1 MIASVVIFFA
11 SSRDGHNTDDP
22 KNTETPAPTATA
34 EPEKLE
40 VSAIVLSSPRLTLTE
55 QDEAKLS
62 VSCIPEPK
70 AGQKEPEYIWKS
82 SDTSVVSVDEAGN
95 VKALSAGAAT
105 VMVYVK
111 DKMEVYDECMVIVEK
126 PYVTELSIEEMPV
139 KTVYSVGETL
149 DTTGLVLRAYYN
161 NGDAKRITNPEEYTV
176 ECDMS
181 GLGNRDAT
189 VTFEGKT
196 VTYTVRISLFG

>member
-1 MIASVVIFFA
+1 
-11 SSRDGHNTDDP
+11 
-22 KNTETPAPTATA
+22 
-34 EPEKLE
+34 
-40 VSAIVLSSPRLTLTE
+40 
-55 QDEAKLS
+55 
-62 VSCIPEPK
+62 
-70 AGQKEPEYIWKS
+70 
-82 SDTSVVSVDEAGN
+82 
-95 VKALSAGAAT
+95 
-105 VMVYVK
+105 MVYVK

-126 PYVTELSIEEMPV
+126 PYVTELIIEEMPV

-161 NGDAKRITNPEEYTV
+161 NGDAKRITNPDEYTV

-181 GLGNRDAT
+181 GLGNREAT